1 MTETAERLNGRVAM
15 IGFMIAVGTYITTGD
30 IIPGILWLME
40 GAVIG
45 STLFLALFLMTI
57 FGIWQG
63 FGAPSKSLTDPFDDH
78 DD

>member
-1 MTETAERLNGRVAM
+1 
-15 IGFMIAVGTYITTGD
+15 
-30 IIPGILWLME
+30 ME

>member
-1 MTETAERLNGRVAM
+1 MDN
-15 IGFMIAVGTYITTGD
+15 
-30 IIPGILWLME
+30 
-40 GAVIG
+40 GAVVG
-45 STLFLALFLMTI
+45 STLFLSLFLLTI